1 MKHGKKLAALLL
13 TASMLLTA
21 CGQPADTAG
30 NGDTAAGTQDTA
42 GEETAASGETADPA
56 GEAAVDTAQE
66 KEHQKVIWFTSA
78 TKYKVAYETM
88 AKKLLEEEN
97 IEIEFQQVA
106 DDQYHTMLK
115 TKLATGDAPD
125 IFDHNAPT
133 EYGTVN
139 APENCVDLTDAEW
152 VSRLVNPDL
161 LKDKDG
167 KIWAFPTESSECYF
181 GMYYNKGLI
190 AELGLEN
197 EMQPKTWQEF
207 LDLCQKI
214 KDAGVTPLYFPDKD
228 SSVMQCFVTSALP
241 IVLSVE
247 HPDALEKLRVNEAK
261 WTDYPEYE
269 EVLNL
274 LMELY
279 EKGYVNENH
288 ASATQDMWK
297 EAVASGEAAMMY
309 TGEWTVTDMMAKYPD
324 VELGSFALPF
334 ADQDATS
341 IGAYVSS
348 IYVCKNGPNT
358 EAALKVLECFSQPE
372 YMNLYYESLPG
383 FPAFQGVDGG
393 DVPDCVQNIVDHY
406 VKTGK
411 YFIEMNGAIPEM
423 SSILPDLW
431 KNYVDMVN
439 GGSTPE
445 QVVSEWQEK
454 YEEYMTETGQEGF

>member
-1 MKHGKKLAALLL
+1 MRKTGKWMALLL
-13 TASMLLTA
+13 SICMLGTG
-21 CGQPADTAG
+21 CGSAPADT
-30 NGDTAAGTQDTA
+30 QTA
-42 GEETAASGETADPA
+42 GEEAGGASAQTESAEETAPAEAKADGET
-56 GEAAVDTAQE
+56 
-66 KEHQKVIWFTSA
+66 QKVIWFTSA
-78 TKYKVAYETM
+78 TKYKTAYEAM

-139 APENCVDLTDAEW
+139 AQENCVDLTDAAW

-181 GMYYNKGLI
+181 SMYYNKGLME
-190 AELGLEN
+190 ELGLSDQMN
-197 EMQPKTWQEF
+197 PKTYDEF
-207 LDLCQKI
+207 LTLCQKI
-214 KDAGVTPLYFPDKD
+214 KDAGVTPVYFPDKD
-228 SSVMQCFVTSALP
+228 SSVMQCWVTSALP
-241 IVLSVE
+241 IVLSVN
-247 HPDALEKLRVNEAK
+247 HPDALEKIRVNEAK
-261 WTDYPEYE
+261 WTDYLEYQ
-269 EVLNL
+269 EVLNTL
-274 LMELY
+274 VELY
-279 EKGYVNENH
+279 GKGYVNENH

-297 EAVASGEAAMMY
+297 EAVATGEAAMMY
-309 TGEWTVTDMMAKYPD
+309 TGEWTVTDMLSKYPD
-324 VELGSFALPF
+324 LALGSFAVPF

-358 EAALKVLECFSQPE
+358 DAALRVLDCFSQPA
-372 YMNLYYESLPG
+372 YMNLYYEELPG
-383 FPAFQGVDGG
+383 FPAFSNVDGG
-393 DVPDCVQNIVDHY
+393 QVPQCVQDVVDNY
-406 VKTGK
+406 VQTNK

-439 GGSTPE
+439 GGSTPK
-445 QVVSEWQEK
+445 QVVDEWQAK
-454 YEEYMTETGQEGF
+454 YEEYMTETAQTGF